1 MSSSSSRH
9 RSSKHKEKGT
19 ILSEKS
25 ESNLANVKNNL
36 ELLNKMLLERP
47 REWEQWL
54 STARTA
60 MRAIDAMRFLKDTG
74 RVQEQIWLIQVL
86 QDYSFHDADEGCIRD
101 ISQWCQSSW
110 LRVLRDHPDNVA
122 ILKGLGDNWLQTSQ
136 GFLARI
142 HAEEGSVIS
151 SDSSANRN
159 AQGPLH
165 VEARTHLQPAVDF
178 FSSAVIAAEGSSSLT
193 GELLSSAAEASM
205 SLGNVSPSSSAE
217 QHFERAVKYL
227 RRTVAIPGYTLGSFF
242 QEYLDDYGRFVAT

>member
-25 ESNLANVKNNL
+25 EANLANVKNNL
-36 ELLNKMLLERP
+36 ELLNKMLSERP
-47 REWEQWL
+47 QEWEQWL

-122 ILKGLGDNWLQTSQ
+122 ILKGMITKL
-136 GFLARI
+136 
-142 HAEEGSVIS
+142 
-151 SDSSANRN
+151 
-159 AQGPLH
+159 
-165 VEARTHLQPAVDF
+165 
-178 FSSAVIAAEGSSSLT
+178 SLT
-193 GELLSSAAEASM
+193 LQA
-205 SLGNVSPSSSAE
+205 
-217 QHFERAVKYL
+217 
-227 RRTVAIPGYTLGSFF
+227 
-242 QEYLDDYGRFVAT
+242 DDL

>member
-122 ILKGLGDNWLQTSQ
+122 VLKGMIAKLSLMLQADA
-136 GFLARI
+136 F
-142 HAEEGSVIS
+142 
-151 SDSSANRN
+151 
-159 AQGPLH
+159 
-165 VEARTHLQPAVDF
+165 
-178 FSSAVIAAEGSSSLT
+178 
-193 GELLSSAAEASM
+193 
-205 SLGNVSPSSSAE
+205 
-217 QHFERAVKYL
+217 
-227 RRTVAIPGYTLGSFF
+227 
-242 QEYLDDYGRFVAT
+242 